1 MSKTWLI
8 GILVVGV
15 IALGGV
21 VYGHGMSGYGMMGSG
36 YAESWYGRNTGP
48 MMGTGDGWGC
58 PMGQYRNGYY
68 GMHRTGGLLTK
79 SDVESVMRDYL
90 YRLDNPNLKQGK
102 ITETDHEFEVQIV
115 TKDNS
120 LVERISIDKE
130 TGWMRQIH

>member
-58 PMGQYRNGYY
+58 PMGQYSGGYY
-68 GMHRTGGLLTK
+68 GRHRSEILTK
-79 SDVESVMRDYL
+79 NDAETVIRDYL
-90 YRLDNPNLKQGK
+90 YRLGNPNLKQGK
-102 ITETDHEFEVQIV
+102 ITETDHEFKVQIV

-120 LVERISIDKE
+120 LVETLSIDKE
-130 TGWMRQIH
+130 TGCMRQAN